1 MSAVFHYAPWGYLP
15 AIVQSGY
22 LKPSNAGAA
31 GEHPMLWFSS
41 HQHWEPTAGKTW
53 RSASGTVGMMSF
65 RQQLARAGCIRF
77 GLPAADPRLLTWK
90 AACLAAGTPRDDRRA
105 MERAG
110 KKRGGDPGQWFAI
123 ATPVPLSE
131 LRLEVFIDG
140 KWMPANADEMAE
152 AWTEQR
158 GAE

>member
-1 MSAVFHYAPWGYLP
+1 M
-15 AIVQSGY
+15 
-22 LKPSNAGAA
+22 
-31 GEHPMLWFSS
+31 
-41 HQHWEPTAGKTW
+41 
-53 RSASGTVGMMSF
+53 
-65 RQQLARAGCIRF
+65 
-77 GLPAADPRLLTWK
+77 PAADPRLLTWK